1 MSDLSREEVDDAEV
15 QAVIDAMSSPT
26 RSFFESTGEFLGEH
40 AGRVAEGARLTAGD
54 PYAAGQAALAAV
66 SVADPTMASDVAS
79 AALYKL
85 EGDDEAAAIAIAAGL
100 GGLGAGALAAKLW
113 KMRQA
118 HKAAMKAKGLSD
130 EVAELMASET
140 AARAEAL
147 ARRGSTIDPVTRH
160 GRKPDLD
167 PEYEFGRE
175 SWRDHFA
182 TEDEWLDHLG
192 VEKGWTERYALGE
205 QHPLQPEEYAKAI
218 EEKWQRQQRLARRM
232 YPESYPKSQGLLDA
246 ERARFDARIG
256 AQRGSSRREQLFHEL
271 FPGRK
276 NSSLKDI
283 HAESDAARKAGD
295 YDKADALDDI
305 ANHLD
310 IQIDMTRS
318 EKRYMRQVAIDP
330 EFTGDTERYALGME
344 TPEEELL
351 ARGMRSPAVQ
361 RKEWLDDVAGEYQG
375 FIDPQTRTYLEG
387 ATRFKGGPDPVEF
400 FDTLDDATL
409 RQMDEFAKQ
418 GKHTEGH
425 KLFVSKYKERHG
437 DYPFTD
443 DAELFARGMT
453 KPAPEG
459 QKYSYEQGLNPEDV
473 YPSAFLDE
481 AFPIKGRVSLGSVPK
496 TNAEA
501 RLRVGLSDYLT
512 DDPFSNRKLITA
524 LKNDDWAAVDDVLR
538 DVETPQWAIDDLR
551 NVRAAGT
558 GAHMRELSMDEAD
571 ELIRSVE
578 RSIDRRGIEY

>member
-1 MSDLSREEVDDAEV
+1 MPDPRYPLEESMTPPPTPEYDDAEV
-15 QAVIDAMSSPT
+15 RAVIEAMDLPST
-26 RSFFESTGEFLGEH
+26 RFGTTLPRLWEGAGEFVGEH

-54 PYAAGQAALAAV
+54 PYAAGQAALAV
-66 SVADPTMASDVAS
+66 TSVVDPTMASDVAS

-118 HKAAMKAKGLSD
+118 HKAAMKARGLS
-130 EVAELMASET
+130 EEAAESAAAET
-140 AARAEAL
+140 AARAEAMLGMSPTERASERASAEMVAIQDRLFNELKEIETAEAL
-147 ARRGSTIDPVTRH
+147 ARRGGVPSGAKSTEEVRSELLDVLHGQDLTPLQLESGRMSIGRAGDAELRDKLSRFRRA

-167 PEYEFGRE
+167 PEEEFFQE

-192 VEKGWTERYALGE
+192 METPGAARRGGPREYGPLYESEAERE
-205 QHPLQPEEYAKAI
+205 SI
-218 EEKWQRQQRLARRM
+218 QRLLDPHGTGSFAEKA
-232 YPESYPKSQGLLDA
+232 YPRG
-246 ERARFDARIG
+246 G
-256 AQRGSSRREQLFHEL
+256 AGRPPVRGSTIDPVTGTDFAGPAWGPGSPRRELFEEVSRSDL
-271 FPGRK
+271 TPGQR
-276 NSSLKDI
+276 
-283 HAESDAARKAGD
+283 DAARRKLWD
-295 YDKADALDDI
+295 LTDDEADVALREWKDL
-305 ANHLD
+305 NER
-310 IQIDMTRS
+310 QI
-318 EKRYMRQVAIDP
+318 AIDP

-351 ARGMRSPAVQ
+351 GRA
-361 RKEWLDDVAGEYQG
+361 
-375 FIDPQTRTYLEG
+375 
-387 ATRFKGGPDPVEF
+387 
-400 FDTLDDATL
+400 
-409 RQMDEFAKQ
+409 
-418 GKHTEGH
+418 
-425 KLFVSKYKERHG
+425 
-437 DYPFTD
+437 
-443 DAELFARGMT
+443 MT

-473 YPSAFLDE
+473 YPSTFLDE

-501 RLRVGLSDYLT
+501 RLRVGLSDYLS

-558 GAHMRELSMDEAD
+558 GAHMRELSTDEAD
-571 ELIRSVE
+571 ELIRRVE
-578 RSIDRRGIEY
+578 RLLDRRGIEY